1 MPPTR
6 VPTPTPATPPRSGP
20 GSTGAGLRRGFPAF
34 RYPNYRLYFV
44 GQFVS
49 VTGTWIQTLALSWLV
64 VDGLNGSAVQ
74 LGLVSVCQFAPVLLF
89 GLPAGVV
96 ADRVPRRNLLT
107 TTAMLSGILAAALAV
122 LVATDT
128 VQLWHV
134 YLLALGL
141 GVVNAFDMPAR
152 QAFVSEMVGKADLMN
167 AVALNSALFNAG
179 RVVGP
184 GIAGLLLATYGSAL
198 CFGLN
203 AASYLAVV
211 AAMLLMRL
219 APVER
224 AGDGQALE
232 HLKEGLTYVRSTPAV
247 LLPIVLVGCVATFGM
262 NFNVWIPVLAK
273 EDFGSGAR
281 GFGLLMSSMGIG
293 SLLGALGLAYFGR
306 QPRRR
311 LMIGTALGLGVLEGA
326 LALAGAMSTPLLVA
340 IPVLAGIG
348 FTVSTTMALAN
359 TTVQTTAPDALRGRV
374 MSVYMTVFAGT
385 APFGSLVAG
394 ATANLGGAPLSV
406 AVGGTVTLLAALAIG
421 ARGRLLEQGAQIQS
435 HPEPTSLPGSLPPRP
450 IRRSAT
456 TAPRLSGDE

>member
-1 MPPTR
+1 MPATR
-6 VPTPTPATPPRSGP
+6 TPVPTPGAAPRSRP
-20 GSTGAGLRRGFPAF
+20 GLAGGGLRRGFPAF
-34 RYPNYRLYFV
+34 KYRNYRLYFV

-49 VTGTWIQTLALSWLV
+49 VTGTWIQMLALAWLV
-64 VDGLNGSAVQ
+64 VDGLEGSAVQ
-74 LGLVSVCQFAPVLLF
+74 LGLVSICQFAPILLF

-96 ADRVPRRNLLT
+96 ADRVPRRNLLAL
-107 TTAMLSGILAAALAV
+107 TALLSGILAAMLAG
-122 LVATDT
+122 LVATD
-128 VQLWHV
+128 VVRLWHV

-141 GVVNAFDMPAR
+141 GVINAFDMPAR
-152 QAFVSEMVGKADLMN
+152 QAFVSDMVRKEDLMN

-211 AAMLLMRL
+211 AAMLMMRL
-219 APVER
+219 TPVER
-224 AGDGQALE
+224 AEEGRALE
-232 HLKEGLTYVRSTPAV
+232 RLGEGLRYVASTPAV
-247 LLPIVLVGCVATFGM
+247 LLPIALVGCVATFGM
-262 NFNVWIPVLAK
+262 NFNVWIPILAK
-273 EDFGSGAR
+273 EDLGSGAR

-293 SLLGALGLAYFGR
+293 SLLGALTLAYFGR

-311 LMIGTALGLGVLEGA
+311 LMIGTALGLGVLEGI
-326 LALAGAMSTPLLVA
+326 LALVGAFSAPLIIA
-340 IPVLAGIG
+340 MPVLAGIG

-394 ATANLGGAPLSV
+394 ASAHLGGAPLSV
-406 AVGGTVTLLAALAIG
+406 ALGGGVTLLAAALIG
-421 ARGRLLEQGAQIQS
+421 ARGRSLHQETPLFAEGKVAAVSGTQG
-435 HPEPTSLPGSLPPRP
+435 LRP
-450 IRRSAT
+450 LRAAGAT
-456 TAPRLSGDE
+456 TRLTGDE

>member
-1 MPPTR
+1 MPLTR
-6 VPTPTPATPPRSGP
+6 SPVPTPATPPRSGP
-20 GSTGAGLRRGFPAF
+20 GSASGGLRRGFPAF
-34 RYPNYRLYFV
+34 QYRNYRLYFV

-49 VTGTWIQTLALSWLV
+49 VTGTWIQTLALAWLV
-64 VDGLNGSAVQ
+64 VDGLEGSAVQ
-74 LGLVSVCQFAPVLLF
+74 LGLVSVCQFAPILLF

-96 ADRVPRRNLLT
+96 ADRVPRRNLLAL
-107 TTAMLSGILAAALAV
+107 TALLAGILAAVLAV
-122 LVATDT
+122 LVATNA
-128 VQLWHV
+128 VQLWQV

-141 GVVNAFDMPAR
+141 GAINAFDMPAR
-152 QAFVSEMVGKADLMN
+152 QAFVSEMVSKADLMN

-184 GIAGLLLATYGSAL
+184 GIAGLLLAMYGSAL

-211 AAMLLMRL
+211 AAMLMMRL

-224 AGDGQALE
+224 AGEGRALE
-232 HLKEGLTYVRSTPAV
+232 RLGEGLRYVRTTPAV

-262 NFNVWIPVLAK
+262 NFNVWIPILAK
-273 EDFGSGAR
+273 EDLGSGAR

-293 SLLGALGLAYFGR
+293 SLVGALSLAYFGR

-311 LMIGTALGLGVLEGA
+311 LMIGTALALGVLEGT
-326 LALAGAMSTPLLVA
+326 LALVGAVSAPLVVA

-359 TTVQTTAPDALRGRV
+359 TTVQTTVPDLLRGRV

-385 APFGSLVAG
+385 APFGSVVAG
-394 ATANLGGAPLSV
+394 ASAHLGGAPLSI
-406 AVGGTVTLLAALAIG
+406 ALGGAVTLLVAAIIG
-421 ARGRLLEQGAQIQS
+421 TRRESVDQGTALLSEASATSVSGRQ
-435 HPEPTSLPGSLPPRP
+435 PGRP
-450 IRRSAT
+450 LRRSAT
-456 TAPRLSGDE
+456 TPRLSGDE